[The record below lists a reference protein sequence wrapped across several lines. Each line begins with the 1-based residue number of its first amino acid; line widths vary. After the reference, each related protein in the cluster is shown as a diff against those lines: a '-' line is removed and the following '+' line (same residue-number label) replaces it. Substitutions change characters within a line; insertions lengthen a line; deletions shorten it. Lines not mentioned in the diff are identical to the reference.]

1 MPEPPTAAALETQ
14 AKPTSTA
21 HSALQPSPPAVLL
34 SSHASAVVRTP
45 SPHTWSGSGLEG
57 SGERVIRVRGFEG

>member
-45 SPHTWSGSGLEG
+45 SPHTW
-57 SGERVIRVRGFEG
+57 